1 MSTSTILRPTFQ
13 FRSAIFFF
21 IYDLILYILY
31 AITCWTYGSRE
42 CRVALNVVDVRHC
55 AIRRAKSDAL
65 SRPYTL
71 LFRSLARSLALA
83 RVIDTT
89 KRAGT
94 AGNNDAA
101 TDREICAD
109 STAIAAH
116 RRPPRIPQVRASG
129 DSSPACGVDLSLN
142 VAVRVG
148 LTLRF
153 FSWICYYFSPLLSV
167 FCESWYSTSFV
178 DINIL
183 SYNNHNF
190 SLYLTRSS
198 GVDLS

>member
-21 IYDLILYILY
+21 YLRSYSVHTLRDNL
-31 AITCWTYGSRE
+31 
-42 CRVALNVVDVRHC
+42 LNVRKSRMPRSAKRSRCETLRDPTC
-55 AIRRAKSDAL
+55 KIRRSLETVYA
-65 SRPYTL
+65 TV
-71 LFRSLARSLALA
+71 SLARSLTLA

-109 STAIAAH
+109 STTIAAH

-153 FSWICYYFSPLLSV
+153 FREFVTILAHCSV